1 MKRLIALSSVLLL
14 LSFAGCTSMQY
25 YMQAVS
31 GQLDLMSRARP
42 IDEVLAEPDTSATLR
57 TRLRHVRSIRQF
69 ASAEL
74 GLPDNGS
81 YRGYADVGRPFV
93 VWNVFAA
100 PALSVEPKQNCF
112 LFVGCVSYRGY
123 YSLADAQHYAAE
135 LKAQGFDTYIGGVPA
150 YSTLGWFND
159 PVLNTFV
166 GYPQAQLARL
176 IFHEL
181 AHQEAFA
188 KGDTTFNESFAVT
201 VEREGVRRWLEKVGT
216 ERDRQLYAQ
225 YDARREAFY
234 ALLLRYR
241 NRLADW
247 YATPRPAEQQIE
259 GKTRL
264 FAELDRDY
272 LALKKSWGG
281 FAGYD
286 RFFAGGANNAFLA
299 SIAAYTELVPA
310 FEALLARDHD
320 DLPRFYASVKN
331 LAALNKSERDTQLA
345 GLNATRSVAAATAAK
360 KN

>member
-1 MKRLIALSSVLLL
+1 
-14 LSFAGCTSMQY
+14 MQY

-31 GQLDLMSRARP
+31 GQFDLMNRARP
-42 IDEVLAEPDTSATLR
+42 IDEVLAEQSTSATLR
-57 TRLRHVRSIRQF
+57 TKLQHVRSIRHF

-81 YRGYADVGRPFV
+81 YRGYADLGRPFV

-123 YSLADAQHYAAE
+123 YSLADAQNYAAE
-135 LKAQGFDTYIGGVPA
+135 LKAQGFDTYIGGVPV

-166 GYPQAQLARL
+166 GYPEAELARL

-181 AHQEAFA
+181 AHQQVFA
-188 KGDTTFNESFAVT
+188 KGDTAFNESFAVT
-201 VEREGVRRWLEKVGT
+201 VEREGVRRWLDTAGT
-216 ERDRQLYAQ
+216 ERDRQRYAQ
-225 YDARREAFY
+225 YDARRQAFY

-247 YATPRPAEQQIE
+247 YATPRPPEQQRE
-259 GKTRL
+259 GKLRL
-264 FAELDRDY
+264 FAELGSDY
-272 LALKKSWGG
+272 LALKQSWGG

-331 LAALNKSERDTQLA
+331 LAELNKSERDTQLA
-345 GLNATRSVAAATAAK
+345 NLKANHNVLAAGAVQPALQ
-360 KN
+360 